1 MKRENYFY
9 LKVVF
14 LTILFLIVRI
24 AMQFDGLYGQDA
36 YEYLRYTNEMYS
48 FFVNGTLLGDYF
60 WGMGYPFF
68 GCIFNF
74 FVHDGAV
81 ALQLVSLAAA
91 FTTWI
96 YMDKMLALIY
106 PEEPN
111 YIITFL
117 FLVLSPI
124 FIIQSFLVM
133 SDMLACSFIIMAIY
147 YFIQFI
153 IQSKN
158 KHCMLGVIFS
168 MLSLQTRYAS
178 IVILVLFFVLVF
190 IKLVK
195 SKNYKMILFSVL
207 IGITISLPHI
217 YIRANNSLQFLSHNF
232 LTEWNILNLFKNS
245 FISING
251 ESQSKLINLVYCL
264 YSFFHPQFFAFGCLI
279 FVLIFI
285 NKYKFFIGNRFQNII
300 LISIL
305 TYAIFLAGIPFQN
318 KRFLALSFPLVIIV
332 CYPVLKQ
339 ILSATKWSKSL
350 IMGVLV
356 LQFGFIVY
364 FGKPIYQRSKL
375 EKTIANDLIAFSG
388 KTIYIFDID
397 LALKGRNVPLDYQNI
412 WYKEYKNFKKGAL
425 VLLNA
430 AQLEKQWIG
439 LNPLINW
446 NKLKTNETLQVLKPY
461 GDGWN
466 LYEIQ

>member
-1 MKRENYFY
+1 MKEENHFYF
-9 LKVVF
+9 KAGF
-14 LTILFLIVRI
+14 LTLLLVIIRFAL
-24 AMQFDGLYGQDA
+24 QFDGLYGQDA

-60 WGMGYPFF
+60 WGIGYPFF
-68 GCIFNF
+68 GCIVNF
-74 FVHDGAV
+74 FVHNGAV

-96 YMDKMLALIY
+96 YTDKIIALIY

-153 IQSKN
+153 IQSQN

-178 IVILVLFFVLVF
+178 VVILLLFSVLVL
-190 IKLVK
+190 IKLLK
-195 SKNYKMILFSVL
+195 SKNYKMILFAVL
-207 IGITISLPHI
+207 IVVIISLPHI
-217 YIRANNSLQFLSHNF
+217 YIRSNNSLQFLSHNF
-232 LTEWNILNLFKNS
+232 LTEWNIMNLFKSS
-245 FISING
+245 FTTFDG
-251 ESQSKLINLVYCL
+251 KSQNKCINLIYCL
-264 YSFFHPQFFAFGCLI
+264 FSFYHPQFFAFGCL
-279 FVLIFI
+279 VFI
-285 NKYKFFIGNRFQNII
+285 WAFIKKHQLLVGNRFQNVM
-300 LISIL
+300 LLSLL

-318 KRFLALSFPLVIIV
+318 KRFLALSFPFVIIV

-339 ILSATKWSKSL
+339 IISTGKWSKSL
-350 IMGVLV
+350 IIGVLV
-356 LQFGFIVY
+356 LQFGCIVY
-364 FGKPIYQRSKL
+364 FGKPIYQRSEL
-375 EKTIANDLIAFSG
+375 EKTIANDLIAFSN
-388 KTIYIFDID
+388 KTIYTFDID
-397 LALKGRNVPLDYQNI
+397 IALKGRNVQLDYQNI
-412 WYKEYKNFKKGAL
+412 WYKEYESFDKGAL

-430 AQLEKQWIG
+430 AKLEKQWIG
-439 LNPLINW
+439 FNPLTNW
-446 NKLKTNETLQVLKPY
+446 NKLKVYGNLKVLKSY

-466 LYEIQ
+466 LYQVQ

>member
-9 LKVVF
+9 VKAGF
-14 LTILFLIVRI
+14 LILLFLIVRI

-36 YEYLRYTNEMYS
+36 YEYLRYTIEMYS
-48 FFVNGTLLGDYF
+48 FFANGTLLGDYF
-60 WGMGYPFF
+60 WGMGYPFL

-91 FTTWI
+91 FITWI
-96 YMDKMLALIY
+96 YTDKMIALIY

-111 YIITFL
+111 YLLTFL

-124 FIIQSFLVM
+124 FIFQSFLVM

-153 IQSKN
+153 IQSQN

-178 IVILVLFFVLVF
+178 IVILVSFFVLVF
-190 IKLVK
+190 IKLLK
-195 SKNYKMILFSVL
+195 SRNYKMILFSVL
-207 IGITISLPHI
+207 IGVIISLPHI
-217 YIRANNSLQFLSHNF
+217 YIRSNNSLNFLSHNF
-232 LTEWNILNLFKNS
+232 LTEWNILNLFKSS
-245 FISING
+245 FVSING
-251 ESQSKLINLVYCL
+251 ESHSKLINLVYCL
-264 YSFFHPQFFAFGCLI
+264 YSFFHPQFFAFGCL
-279 FVLIFI
+279 VFI
-285 NKYKFFIGNRFQNII
+285 LAFLKKYQFLVGNRFQNIM

-318 KRFLALSFPLVIIV
+318 KRFLALSFPFVIIV

-339 ILSATKWSKSL
+339 IISASKWSKSL

-356 LQFGFIVY
+356 LQFGFIGY

-375 EKTIANDLIAFSG
+375 EKTIANDLIAFPN
-388 KTIYIFDID
+388 KTIYTFDID
-397 LALKGRNVPLDYQNI
+397 LALKGRNVQLDYQNI
-412 WYKEYKNFKKGAL
+412 WYKEYENFDKGAL

-430 AQLEKQWIG
+430 TQIEKQWIG

-446 NKLKTNETLQVLKPY
+446 NKLKVNGNLQVLKSY

>member
-1 MKRENYFY
+1 MKKENYFY
-9 LKVVF
+9 LKAGF
-14 LTILFLIVRI
+14 LILFFLMIRF
-24 AMQFDGLYGQDA
+24 ALQFDGLYGQDA

-68 GCIFNF
+68 GCIVNF

-96 YMDKMLALIY
+96 YMDKIIALIY
-106 PEEPN
+106 PEDPK

-153 IQSKN
+153 IQSQN

-178 IVILVLFFVLVF
+178 IVLLVLFFVLVF
-190 IKLVK
+190 IKLLK

-207 IGITISLPHI
+207 IGVIISLPHI
-217 YIRANNSLQFLSHNF
+217 YIRSNNSLQFLSHNF

-245 FISING
+245 FVSING
-251 ESQSKLINLVYCL
+251 ESHSKLINLVYCL
-264 YSFFHPQFFAFGCLI
+264 YSFFHPQFFAFGCL
-279 FVLIFI
+279 VFI
-285 NKYKFFIGNRFQNII
+285 LVFIKKYQFLVGNRFQNVM

-318 KRFLALSFPLVIIV
+318 KRFLALSFPFVIIV

-339 ILSATKWSKSL
+339 IISAIKWSKSL
-350 IMGVLV
+350 IIGVLV

-375 EKTIANDLIAFSG
+375 EKTIANDLIAFPN
-388 KTIYIFDID
+388 KTIYTFDID
-397 LALKGRNVPLDYQNI
+397 LALKGRNVQLDYQNI
-412 WYKEYKNFKKGAL
+412 WYKEYESFDKGAL

-446 NKLKTNETLQVLKPY
+446 NKLKVNGNLKVLKSY

-466 LYEIQ
+466 LYQVR

>member
-1 MKRENYFY
+1 MKKENYFY
-9 LKVVF
+9 LKAGF
-14 LTILFLIVRI
+14 LILLFLMIRF
-24 AMQFDGLYGQDA
+24 ALQFDGLYGQDA

-68 GCIFNF
+68 GCIVNF

-96 YMDKMLALIY
+96 YMDKIIALIY

-153 IQSKN
+153 IQSQN

-178 IVILVLFFVLVF
+178 IVILVSFFVLVL
-190 IKLVK
+190 IKLLK

-207 IGITISLPHI
+207 IGVIISLPHI
-217 YIRANNSLQFLSHNF
+217 YIRSNNSLQFLSHNF
-232 LTEWNILNLFKNS
+232 LTEWNIFNLFKNS
-245 FISING
+245 FVSING
-251 ESQSKLINLVYCL
+251 ESHSKLINLVYGL
-264 YSFFHPQFFAFGCLI
+264 YSFFHPQFFAFGCL
-279 FVLIFI
+279 VFI
-285 NKYKFFIGNRFQNII
+285 LAFIKKYQFLVGNRFQNIM

-318 KRFLALSFPLVIIV
+318 KRFLALSFPFVIIV

-339 ILSATKWSKSL
+339 IISAIKWSKSL
-350 IMGVLV
+350 IIGVLV

-375 EKTIANDLIAFSG
+375 EKTIANDLIAFPN
-388 KTIYIFDID
+388 KTIYTFDID
-397 LALKGRNVPLDYQNI
+397 LALKGRNIQLDYQNI
-412 WYKEYKNFKKGAL
+412 WYKEYESFDKGAL

-430 AQLEKQWIG
+430 TQIEKQWIG

-446 NKLKTNETLQVLKPY
+446 NKLKVNGNLQVLKSY

>member
-1 MKRENYFY
+1 MKKGNYFY
-9 LKVVF
+9 LKVGF
-14 LTILFLIVRI
+14 LILLFLMIRF
-24 AMQFDGLYGQDA
+24 ALQFDGLYGQDA

-60 WGMGYPFF
+60 WGMGYPFL
-68 GCIFNF
+68 GCIVNL
-74 FVHDGAV
+74 FVHDVAV

-96 YMDKMLALIY
+96 YTDKIIALIY

-111 YIITFL
+111 YINTFL

-153 IQSKN
+153 IQSQN

-190 IKLVK
+190 IKLLK
-195 SKNYKMILFSVL
+195 SKNYKMILFAVL
-207 IGITISLPHI
+207 IGVVISLPHI
-217 YIRANNSLQFLSHNF
+217 YIRSNNSLQFLSHNF

-245 FISING
+245 FVSING
-251 ESQSKLINLVYCL
+251 ESHSKLINLVYCL
-264 YSFFHPQFFAFGCLI
+264 YSFFHPQFFAFGCLVFI
-279 FVLIFI
+279 LIFI
-285 NKYKFFIGNRFQNII
+285 KKYQFLVGNRFQNVM

-318 KRFLALSFPLVIIV
+318 KRFLALSFPFVIIV

-339 ILSATKWSKSL
+339 ILSANKWSKSL

-364 FGKPIYQRSKL
+364 FVKPIYQRSKL

-388 KTIYIFDID
+388 KTIYIFDMDI
-397 LALKGRNVPLDYQNI
+397 ALIGRNVPLDYQNI
-412 WYKEYKNFKKGAL
+412 WYKEYESFNKGAL

-430 AQLEKQWIG
+430 TQLEKQWIG

-446 NKLKTNETLQVLKPY
+446 NKLKKISNLKVIKQY

-466 LYEIQ
+466 LYKIQ